1 MPFSA
6 TVFPD
11 VESTEKGE
19 GEETDKMNARVLR
32 WAVVGLMIISLL
44 FLVSS
49 PSLGEIVTLPLDQ
62 TVPGMPVP
70 EENWTLVPGE
80 EALSDARVLEYGTAQ
95 PKVLKYDAESGTWA
109 PTDKD
114 AAVSKFAWHFYEDP
128 SISVRCEY
136 ATLLPAFKSK
146 QIQSSVTYI
155 KVANASQIRTAMSF
169 DNYKKGGYVE
179 AADMAAHKNA
189 VAAVNGDFFKYH
201 GKVGYVL
208 RQGEFYRNKL
218 NGKRDVLF
226 IDQDGNFS
234 VMYAASE
241 ADGDQYMASLP
252 EGKTIVNTFTLGPVL
267 AENGAARKIS
277 DTVVAKSGE
286 FQWKY
291 AQQRVAVVQ
300 TGELEYA
307 IVEAYGKTDGSMGMT
322 LQEFAD
328 YIVYLF
334 PETIIAYNLDGGG
347 STNVVLKGAR
357 IHTTPG
363 HRQISDILYFA
374 SAWQEE

>member
-1 MPFSA
+1 
-6 TVFPD
+6 
-11 VESTEKGE
+11 
-19 GEETDKMNARVLR
+19 MNASVIRRILI
-32 WAVVGLMIISLL
+32 GLMICSVI

-49 PSLGEIVTLPLDQ
+49 PALAEIIELPLDQ
-62 TVPGMPVP
+62 TVPGEPLP
-70 EENWTLVPGE
+70 EENWTLIPGE
-80 EALSDARVLEYGTAQ
+80 EALSDPRVLEHGTAQ
-95 PKVLKYDAESGTWA
+95 AKVLKYDRDSGTWA

-114 AAVSKFAWHFYEDP
+114 AAVSKFAWEFYEDP

-136 ATLLPAFKSK
+136 ATLIPAYKAK
-146 QIQSSVTYI
+146 QIQSSVTYV
-155 KVANASQIRTAMSF
+155 KVANASQVRTAMSY
-169 DNYKKGGYVE
+169 DTYKKGGYVE
-179 AADMAAHKNA
+179 AADMAKFKNA

-226 IDQDGNFS
+226 IDDEGNFS
-234 VMYAASE
+234 AIYGATE
-241 ADGDQYMASLP
+241 ADGEQYMASLP
-252 EGKTIVNTFTLGPVL
+252 EGRTVINTFTLGPVL
-267 AENGAARKIS
+267 VENGAARKIDETS
-277 DTVVAKSGE
+277 VAESGE

-291 AQQRVAVVQ
+291 AQQRVAVLQ
-300 TGELEYA
+300 TGPLEYA

-328 YIVYLF
+328 YIAYLF
-334 PETIIAYNLDGGG
+334 PDCVMAYNLDGGG
-347 STNVVLKGAR
+347 STNVVLKGER

-374 SAWQEE
+374 SAWREE